1 MPRSPGVATRSLTF
15 TYPGSHPHWTYETIP
30 LPIPKNQILIQ
41 VTASTLSSCD
51 IAILNTQMLWAKPG
65 EKGLGR
71 DFAGVVTYVGS
82 NNELKWRVGDEVCG
96 IYYHPYGAGTLASH
110 LLLDPNREG
119 VLRKPEILPTFEAAA
134 FPLSFSLAYQCLKNV
149 TLTPSSTVCVFG
161 ATTSIGLFAIQ
172 LAKKHF
178 KVNRVVATC
187 SAGDSETLARY
198 MGADDV
204 VDYTRVEERDLIDAV
219 LATAGETMHFDIVVD
234 TVGTTPIIMER
245 LKDLTPTKT
254 GWYVTT
260 VGDKDHPDGASFLS
274 SSSFGKTLVGAIRGP
289 RYKVEG
295 VASNLNTLKLGIE
308 LFEQGLLKIV
318 VDSVIS
324 WDKYQ
329 EALDKLQ
336 TGGAHGKIV
345 IKIDEF

>member
-1 MPRSPGVATRSLTF
+1 MARSPGVATRSLTF
-15 TYPGSHPHWTYETIP
+15 TYPGSHPHWTYETIT

-41 VTASTLSSCD
+41 VTASSLSSCD

-71 DFAGVVTYVGS
+71 DFAGVVTYVGG
-82 NNELKWRVGDEVCG
+82 NHETKWQVGDEVCG

-110 LLLDPNREG
+110 ILLDPSREG
-119 VLRKPEILPTFEAAA
+119 IIRKPEILPTFEAAA
-134 FPLSFSLAYQCLKNV
+134 FPLSFSLAYQCLRNV

-161 ATTSIGLFAIQ
+161 GTTSIGLFAIQ

-178 KVNRVVATC
+178 MVKRVVATC
-187 SAGDSETLARY
+187 SAGDSAALARY

-204 VDYTRVEERDLIDAV
+204 VDYTSVQERDLVDAV
-219 LATAGETMHFDIVVD
+219 LATAGETMSFDLVVD

-245 LKDLTPTKT
+245 LKDLTPPKT

-260 VGDKDHPDGASFLS
+260 VGDKNHPDGAAFLS
-274 SSSFGKTLVGAIRGP
+274 SSSLGKTLVGAIRGP

-295 VASNLNTLKLGIE
+295 VVQNLDTLKLAMDLYGQE
-308 LFEQGLLKIV
+308 KLKIMI
-318 VDSVIS
+318 DSVIS
-324 WDKYQ
+324 WDKYD
-329 EALDKLQ
+329 EAMDKLQ
-336 TGGAHGKIV
+336 TGGAHGKLV